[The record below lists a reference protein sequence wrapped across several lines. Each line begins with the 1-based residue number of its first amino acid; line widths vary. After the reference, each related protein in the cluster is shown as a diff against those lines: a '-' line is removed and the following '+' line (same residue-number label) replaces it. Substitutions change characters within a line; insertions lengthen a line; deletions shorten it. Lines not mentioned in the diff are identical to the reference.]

1 MHFDKR
7 PHQQNS
13 CQRVQFAAE
22 PSQCQRD
29 SPRACHRNRRR
40 SLHQTPLMNRSFG
53 STGRRSSRR
62 SSRKMGICRSRE
74 SRRDS
79 SAPNPLDRLRPWVA
93 VRGTLLVG
101 ERVVPCVSLPDT
113 AMIYDHQKDRK
124 RSQISTQ
131 APELNVIV

>member
-1 MHFDKR
+1 
-7 PHQQNS
+7 
-13 CQRVQFAAE
+13 
-22 PSQCQRD
+22 
-29 SPRACHRNRRR
+29 
-40 SLHQTPLMNRSFG
+40 
-53 STGRRSSRR
+53 
-62 SSRKMGICRSRE
+62 MGICRSRE